1 MAELME
7 EDDDGQDEQKGDHVA
22 DEPVAQ
28 RIETMKKKFGH
39 PIPLVQ
45 GGRALWFNDLRCL

>member
-7 EDDDGQDEQKGDHVA
+7 EDDDRQDEQKGDQIA

-28 RIETMKKKFGH
+28 RVETMKKKFGH
-39 PIPLVQ
+39 PIPLC
-45 GGRALWFNDLRCL
+45 RAEGPSG